1 MHDRI
6 CTNFPKSSST
16 KLTNET
22 KQTNKKVGG
31 GEGRTVNE
39 ICLLL
44 YTCVEHHPAVT
55 LCIIKIQ
62 ELTNGVNQGP
72 ELLFR
77 ALKSKTGLSSI
88 QMKSNLRR
96 KKSSPPWRVV
106 DHVPRRFL
114 QEEPLGVG
122 ANQSAHQAA
131 ERKNHRGSLSMLFSP
146 AVG

>member
-6 CTNFPKSSST
+6 CTNFPKSSYT

-31 GEGRTVNE
+31 GEERAVDE

-62 ELTNGVNQGP
+62 ELTNSVNQGP
-72 ELLFR
+72 ELLLR
-77 ALKSKTGLSSI
+77 ALKSKTVLSSI

-96 KKSSPPWRVV
+96 KSSPPWRVV
-106 DHVPRRFL
+106 DHVPRRSL
-114 QEEPLGVG
+114 QEEPPGVG
-122 ANQSAHQAA
+122 ANQSAHLAA
-131 ERKNHRGSLSMLFSP
+131 ERKNHRGSLSML
-146 AVG
+146 